1 MPANFSLG
9 CVVDTSR
16 MFHAAVAA
24 SNFPA
29 RRPTRGSGVGSPAD
43 MFALL
48 PAVVETAELHAAA
61 EKRPSASA
69 NENNGATDDR
79 TAVRRRYTDAIVDT
93 SNVADWELGILV
105 NGLITDWNAELDLG

>member
-9 CVVDTSR
+9 WVVDTSR

-29 RRPTRGSGVGSPAD
+29 RKPTRGTGVGSPAD
-43 MFALL
+43 MLAL
-48 PAVVETAELHAAA
+48 PPPVVETADVHAAA

-69 NENNGATDDR
+69 SENSGAAVDR
-79 TAVRRRYTDAIVDT
+79 TAARRRYTDAIVDT
-93 SNVADWELGILV
+93 SNVADWEPGIFV
-105 NGLITDWNAELDLG
+105 NGLIT